1 MKLYATNSPEAM
13 SRVLAMMIVADAKID
28 DREITILDRLSAFA
42 SLNISRKDFMAVAR
56 DYCGDL
62 RRHAEVEGSTPLID
76 PNRTDAVIDA
86 VTERRPR
93 LIVAQLMWAIV
104 SADRHHDEG
113 ELVLFSHILDR
124 WKLARGEVAEAARK
138 SHRRSS

>member
-1 MKLYATNSPEAM
+1 MKIYAANSSEAM

-28 DREITILDRLSAFA
+28 DREIAILDRLGAFA
-42 SLNISRKDFMAVAR
+42 SLNISRKDFMTVAR

-62 RRHAEVEGSTPLID
+62 VRHAEAQGSTPLID
-76 PNRTDAVIDA
+76 PVRTDAVIDA
-86 VTERRPR
+86 VTERAPR
-93 LIVAQLMWAIV
+93 LMVAQLLWAIV

-124 WKLARGEVAEAARK
+124 WKMTRGEVAEAARTSLRNTK
-138 SHRRSS
+138 